1 MTNRWEDHL
10 KELEDYN
17 RFLNL
22 LLDNINSAV
31 LLADKHLNIYRAN
44 RSFLSQFG
52 DPEKT
57 IAGGPF
63 GKATGCIHSV
73 EERVAC
79 GETSW
84 CEDCAIRGAVSRTL
98 FRKEAT
104 DRLRVQKAFHI
115 QGHTRMKIF
124 EITTRP
130 LTFQGR
136 PMALA
141 IFYDITDIEMQ
152 RVELEQKNARIEKD
166 LDAAAGI
173 QKSLL
178 PDNFPDFPN
187 LEFAWRFVPCSKIGG
202 DIFNMIYIDDHTLA
216 VYMIDVCGH
225 GVSAA
230 FLAVAVSQFLR
241 NRDVFLAG
249 KIAVISPRKV
259 LRRLS
264 NTFTFERFDSFFTIF
279 YAIIDTRKKTFTYS
293 CGGHPPAL
301 RVGRTGDF
309 EELGRCGPAI
319 GFEADAEY
327 EQHTLELRAGD
338 HIFLFTDGIYETES
352 PTGERFGWNRLH
364 RVLSESPDKPVRET
378 VDRAFEA
385 ADRHAA
391 GSDPEDDISI
401 LGIGFLG

>member
-1 MTNRWEDHL
+1 MTEKCEDHL
-10 KELEDYN
+10 KKLEDHN

-22 LLDNINSAV
+22 LLDNINAAV
-31 LLADKHLNIYRAN
+31 LLADEHLNIYRAN

-52 DPEKT
+52 DPERT

-73 EERVAC
+73 EEQVAC

-84 CEDCAIRGAVSRTL
+84 CDACAIRDAVSRTL

-104 DRLRVQKAFHI
+104 DRLRLRKSFHI
-115 QGHTRMKIF
+115 QGHTREKIF

-141 IFYDITDIEMQ
+141 IFYDITEIETQ
-152 RVELEQKNARIEKD
+152 RIELEQKNIQIEKD

-202 DIFNMIYIDDHTLA
+202 DIFNMIYIDDSTLA

-241 NRDVFLAG
+241 NRDLFLAG
-249 KIAVISPRKV
+249 KIGLVSPRKV

-264 NTFTFERFDSFFTIF
+264 RTFTFERFDSFFTIF
-279 YAIIDTRKKTFTYS
+279 YAIIDTRERTFTYS
-293 CGGHPPAL
+293 CGGHPPAV
-301 RVGRTGDF
+301 RVGVHGGLK
-309 EELGRCGPAI
+309 ELGGCGPAI
-319 GFEADAEY
+319 GFEYDTRF
-327 EQHTLELRAGD
+327 EQHTLGLEDGD
-338 HIFLFTDGIYETES
+338 TIFLFTDGIYESES
-352 PTGERFGWNRLH
+352 PAGERFGLNRLH
-364 RVLSESPDKPVRET
+364 RVLSESPGKTVREI
-378 VDRAFEA
+378 VDRAFGA

-401 LGIGFLG
+401 LGVNFRR